1 MSPVASLLGRR
12 SLLLG
17 AVAVASVAAISVLR
31 RRESELAYRDLSG
44 FAPFRELVSDG
55 GISATSLAFAG
66 LQDDPS
72 LDAAQIERR
81 MAEVRAEPCAA
92 LFGRLATAD
101 IVPMAY
107 FSDFN
112 CPICR
117 VLEGELDAVL
127 AGDPSVRL
135 VRHELP
141 LLGDASLSA
150 AKAVLAA
157 DRQGGYEAL
166 KARLLRAG
174 LITDAPYLRAIAGPL
189 GLDADRLLADMDSPQ
204 VADRLLTS
212 RALGRVFGFVGTP
225 ALVIGR
231 TAILGS
237 VSAGTIR
244 QVVRDERATPMLEC

>member
-1 MSPVASLLGRR
+1 MSAVASLLGRR

-17 AVAVASVAAISVLR
+17 ALAAASVMAVGLLR
-31 RRESELAYRDLSG
+31 RRDPELAYRALPG
-44 FAPFRELVSDG
+44 LVPFRELVSDG
-55 GISATSLAFAG
+55 GISAASLAFAG
-66 LQDDPS
+66 LQVAPS
-72 LDAAQIERR
+72 DDAARVEDR
-81 MAEVRAEPCAA
+81 MVEVRAEPCAA
-92 LFGRLATAD
+92 LFGPSDDAS
-101 IVPMAY
+101 IVSMAY

-112 CPICR
+112 CPNCR

-127 AGDPSVRL
+127 ASDAGVRL
-135 VRHELP
+135 VQHELP

-157 DRQGGYEAL
+157 DLQGGYEVM

-189 GLDADRLLADMDSPQ
+189 GLDADRLLADMDSAQ

-212 RALGRVFGFVGTP
+212 RAIGQVFGFVGTP
-225 ALVIGR
+225 ALVVGR

-237 VSAGTIR
+237 VTAGTIQ
-244 QVVRDERATPMLEC
+244 QVIRDERAAPRLEC